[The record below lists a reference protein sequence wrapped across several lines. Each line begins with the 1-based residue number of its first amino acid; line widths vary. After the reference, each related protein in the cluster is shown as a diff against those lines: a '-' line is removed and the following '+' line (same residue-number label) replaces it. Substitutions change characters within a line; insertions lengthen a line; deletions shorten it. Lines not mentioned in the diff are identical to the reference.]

1 MPDQEKSDEGR
12 VVYHRLGGAE
22 GEGHALPP
30 GEGAAGGGAVGRR
43 SLWQAV
49 VPLLI
54 GFTLLVGLVIGLGLL
69 SDDKLEDITLET
81 SQDERRLSNM
91 FANLLNLQLA
101 LSKLHT
107 EARIRAQVEAGTEGV
122 LRPPTD
128 MRVRREREAV
138 EELLKN
144 YDNLPLTDESEKL
157 EVRRLI
163 EAYIEA
169 TKDLE

>member
-1 MPDQEKSDEGR
+1 MPDKEKSDEGR
-12 VVYHRLGGAE
+12 VVYHRLGGAQEEGPAPGE
-22 GEGHALPP
+22 GEGGGA
-30 GEGAAGGGAVGRR
+30 GGAAGRR

-49 VPLLI
+49 IPLLI

-69 SDDKLEDITLET
+69 SDDKLENITLET

-128 MRVRREREAV
+128 FRVRRERV
-138 EELLKN
+138 
-144 YDNLPLTDESEKL
+144 
-157 EVRRLI
+157 
-163 EAYIEA
+163 
-169 TKDLE
+169 